1 MINTLIAII
10 ASRDS
15 TSPINQP
22 WLEAI
27 SLAKAEKDQIVIR
40 QSLESKIVIIFL
52 LISLNIGYRY
62 AKELIETGCE
72 KFKDF

>member
-1 MINTLIAII
+1 MMNTLIAII

-27 SLAKAEKDQIVIR
+27 SLAKAAKDQIVIR
-40 QSLESKIVIIFL
+40 QNWESKIVIIFL
-52 LISLNIGYRY
+52 SNSLNIGYRC

>member
-27 SLAKAEKDQIVIR
+27 SLAKAEKVQIVMH

-52 LISLNIGYRY
+52 SICLNIGYRC
-62 AKELIETGCE
+62 AKEIIETGCE